1 MQGKNIIVT
10 IVIVLLA
17 GAGSF
22 YGGTV
27 YEKNKLSQNFTQRGN
42 VMGNNMPGG
51 QNRMSDGQNRR
62 QGGQNRNGSF
72 VAGQIISKDD
82 NSITVKTPDG
92 GSKIIYFSDSTQ
104 IGKTTSGS
112 SSDLAANQQ
121 VMLNGIANS
130 DGSFTAQNIQIRPEE
145 SQQ

>member
-51 QNRMSDGQNRR
+51 QNRISDGQNRK